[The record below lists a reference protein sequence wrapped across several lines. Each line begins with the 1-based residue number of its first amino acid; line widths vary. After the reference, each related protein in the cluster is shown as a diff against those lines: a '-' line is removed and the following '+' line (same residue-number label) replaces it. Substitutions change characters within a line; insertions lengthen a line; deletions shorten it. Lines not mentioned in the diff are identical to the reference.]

1 MLTLRLLCLTLVGT
15 RGYMLTSSW
24 LALRVPAPAPA
35 RLAVASPSMG
45 FFDVFKDPAEYE
57 VIQAQQAVNL
67 AEASDVATI
76 VEIKAARLRLAE
88 ATAAVG
94 ERKQLRAEQREQRKE
109 ADARSGAWRDDAL
122 VAKMG
127 GSAASGAPPKEQAQ
141 VVRSIAEL
149 ERRARQTSGIQ
160 LAEERLDK
168 AVAEVAKASDQRAAL
183 NNLRREVDLAR
194 AENVGRGAPMMAKA
208 LSLLGLMESATGG
221 NQRTEVA
228 QQEEGSLDA
237 INAAIFGGGYAMPGL
252 DDLDD

>member
-35 RLAVASPSMG
+35 RLAIASPSMG

-94 ERKQLRAEQREQRKE
+94 ERKQLRAERFVQDSRK
-109 ADARSGAWRDDAL
+109 SL
-122 VAKMG
+122 
-127 GSAASGAPPKEQAQ
+127 AAEHLSQSPQCIRK
-141 VVRSIAEL
+141 I
-149 ERRARQTSGIQ
+149 
-160 LAEERLDK
+160 
-168 AVAEVAKASDQRAAL
+168 
-183 NNLRREVDLAR
+183 VDHP
-194 AENVGRGAPMMAKA
+194 RG
-208 LSLLGLMESATGG
+208 
-221 NQRTEVA
+221 QRT
-228 QQEEGSLDA
+228 
-237 INAAIFGGGYAMPGL
+237 
-252 DDLDD
+252 